1 MNEDDEGTKKEENDD
16 WSESHDTICEVEYN
30 LSPKSGGK
38 PFQIHSWRT
47 MNEITFDGLILQPH
61 DKRSC
66 FPKRLTDAITKMIPG
81 YNTPSIKWTK
91 QDKFYFGPSNN
102 PF

>member
-38 PFQIHSWRT
+38 PF
-47 MNEITFDGLILQPH
+47 
-61 DKRSC
+61 
-66 FPKRLTDAITKMIPG
+66 
-81 YNTPSIKWTK
+81 
-91 QDKFYFGPSNN
+91 
-102 PF
+102 